1 MPCMRLIMNTKD
13 KKGEEKNE
21 FKTLPLLGIP
31 KLLPYI
37 KPYKKTIIIMM
48 TLGMLSSLADSAYPL
63 FNQYA
68 INNFIGK
75 GTLNGLAAF
84 IAMYIVVLVLQ
95 TIDNYITVAM
105 CGKVEMS
112 VNRDLRNASFSHLQ
126 ELSLFYFNTNN
137 VGYIHARVMSDSG
150 KIGEMVAWRFM
161 DIVWQLSYIIFVLI
175 MMLAI
180 NWKLALIIL
189 MLVPVVVIL
198 VAIFQKKLLAINR
211 KIREINSKITG
222 NFNEGITGASSIK
235 TLVVEDK
242 IQEDF
247 EKDTDKMRR
256 TAVKSVRYSAFFT
269 AIVTLV
275 SSMALAIVLW
285 YGGNLSVEGLMTIG
299 TISVFASYALGI
311 MEPIQNIVV
320 TFSEIIAIQVNI
332 ERFTRLME
340 TESDVSDRPDVIEKY
355 GDTFNPKKENWE
367 ELKGD
372 VEFKDITFCYPDG
385 EENVLEN
392 FNLKVPQ
399 GTSVAIVGETGAGKS
414 TLVNLVC
421 RFYKPTKGQILI
433 DGHDAAD
440 RSIGWLHNSIGYVLQ
455 TPHLFSGSVRENL
468 KYGKEDATDEE
479 IWKALDLVAAG
490 DVVRRMEKGLDS
502 DVGEGGNLLSTG
514 EKQLLSFAR
523 AILSDPRIL
532 ILDEATASIDTV
544 TEKKIQNAIKVM
556 TKGRTTFAIAHRLS
570 TITDSDVILVV
581 DDGRIVES
589 GTHED
594 LMIAGGRYYELFTRQ
609 FDDLVVNKS
618 IEKALAH

>member
-161 DIVWQLSYIIFVLI
+161 DIVWQLSYIIFVLM

-198 VAIFQKKLLAINR
+198 VAIFQKSFLR
-211 KIREINSKITG
+211 ST
-222 NFNEGITGASSIK
+222 
-235 TLVVEDK
+235 
-242 IQEDF
+242 
-247 EKDTDKMRR
+247 
-256 TAVKSVRYSAFFT
+256 
-269 AIVTLV
+269 
-275 SSMALAIVLW
+275 
-285 YGGNLSVEGLMTIG
+285 
-299 TISVFASYALGI
+299 
-311 MEPIQNIVV
+311 
-320 TFSEIIAIQVNI
+320 
-332 ERFTRLME
+332 ER
-340 TESDVSDRPDVIEKY
+340 
-355 GDTFNPKKENWE
+355 
-367 ELKGD
+367 
-372 VEFKDITFCYPDG
+372 
-385 EENVLEN
+385 
-392 FNLKVPQ
+392 
-399 GTSVAIVGETGAGKS
+399 
-414 TLVNLVC
+414 
-421 RFYKPTKGQILI
+421 
-433 DGHDAAD
+433 
-440 RSIGWLHNSIGYVLQ
+440 
-455 TPHLFSGSVRENL
+455 
-468 KYGKEDATDEE
+468 
-479 IWKALDLVAAG
+479 
-490 DVVRRMEKGLDS
+490 
-502 DVGEGGNLLSTG
+502 
-514 EKQLLSFAR
+514 
-523 AILSDPRIL
+523 
-532 ILDEATASIDTV
+532 
-544 TEKKIQNAIKVM
+544 
-556 TKGRTTFAIAHRLS
+556 
-570 TITDSDVILVV
+570 
-581 DDGRIVES
+581 
-589 GTHED
+589 
-594 LMIAGGRYYELFTRQ
+594 
-609 FDDLVVNKS
+609 
-618 IEKALAH
+618 

>member
-1 MPCMRLIMNTKD
+1 MNNNIKD
-13 KKGEEKNE
+13 NE
-21 FKTLPLLGIP
+21 NKIKTLPWLGIP
-31 KLLPYI
+31 KLLPYVR
-37 KPYKKTIIIMM
+37 PYKKIIVQMV

-68 INNFIGK
+68 INNFIGQ
-75 GTLNGLAAF
+75 GTLKGLPVF
-84 IAMYIVVLVLQ
+84 IALYVIVLTLQ

-150 KIGEMVAWRFM
+150 KIGEMIAWRFM

-175 MMLAI
+175 MMLTI
-180 NWKLALIIL
+180 NLKLALIIF
-189 MLVPVVVIL
+189 MLIPIVVIL
-198 VAIFQKKLLAINR
+198 VAVFQKKLLVINR

-247 EKDTDKMRR
+247 EKDTVKMRS
-256 TAVKSVRYSAFFT
+256 TAVRSVRYSAFFT

-275 SSMALAIVLW
+275 SSLALAIVLW
-285 YGGNLSVEGLMTIG
+285 YGGSLSVEGLMTIG

-320 TFSEIIAIQVNI
+320 TISEVIAIQVNI

-340 TESDVSDRPDVIEKY
+340 TKSDVSDRPDVIEKY

-372 VEFKDITFCYPDG
+372 IEFKDITFRYPDG

-399 GTSVAIVGETGAGKS
+399 GKRVAIVGETGAGKS

-479 IWKALDLVAAG
+479 IWTALDLVAAG

-570 TITDSDVILVV
+570 TITDYDVILVV

-589 GTHED
+589 GTHEE
-594 LMIAGGRYYELFTRQ
+594 LMIAGGRYFELFTRQ
-609 FDDLVVNKS
+609 FNDLVVNKS

>member
-1 MPCMRLIMNTKD
+1 MNNNIKD
-13 KKGEEKNE
+13 NE
-21 FKTLPLLGIP
+21 NKIKTLPWLGIP
-31 KLLPYI
+31 KLLPYVR
-37 KPYKKTIIIMM
+37 PYKKIIVQMV

-68 INNFIGK
+68 INNFIGQ
-75 GTLNGLAAF
+75 GTLKGLPVF
-84 IAMYIVVLVLQ
+84 IALYVIVLTLQ

-150 KIGEMVAWRFM
+150 KIGEMIAWRFM

-175 MMLAI
+175 MMLTI
-180 NWKLALIIL
+180 NLKLALIIF
-189 MLVPVVVIL
+189 MLIPIVVIL
-198 VAIFQKKLLAINR
+198 VAVFQKKLLVINR

-247 EKDTDKMRR
+247 EKDTGKMRS
-256 TAVKSVRYSAFFT
+256 TAVRSVRYSAFFT

-275 SSMALAIVLW
+275 SSLALAIVLW
-285 YGGNLSVEGLMTIG
+285 YGGSLSVEGLMTIG

-320 TFSEIIAIQVNI
+320 TISEVIAIQVNI

-372 VEFKDITFCYPDG
+372 IEFKDITFRYPDG

-399 GTSVAIVGETGAGKS
+399 GKRVAIVGETGAGKS

-479 IWKALDLVAAG
+479 IWTALDLVAAG

-570 TITDSDVILVV
+570 TITDYDVILVV

-589 GTHED
+589 GTHEE
-594 LMIAGGRYYELFTRQ
+594 LMIAGGRYFELFTRQ
-609 FDDLVVNKS
+609 FNDLVVNKS

>member
-1 MPCMRLIMNTKD
+1 MNNDNNSKVNKD
-13 KKGEEKNE
+13 KDKNE
-21 FKTLPLLGIP
+21 FKTLPFLGIP

-37 KPYKKTIIIMM
+37 KPYKKLIIQMM

-75 GTLNGLAAF
+75 GTLQGLSAF
-84 IAMYIVVLVLQ
+84 IAAYIIILVLQ

-105 CGKVEMS
+105 CGRVEMN

-180 NWKLALIIL
+180 NWKLALIIFAL
-189 MLVPVVVIL
+189 IPVVVVL

-247 EKDTDKMRR
+247 EKDTGKMRR

-275 SSMALAIVLW
+275 SSLALAIVLW

-320 TFSEIIAIQVNI
+320 TISEVIAIQVNI

-340 TESDVSDRPDVIEKY
+340 TESDVSDRPEVIEKY

-372 VEFKDITFCYPDG
+372 IEFKDITFCYPDG
-385 EENVLEN
+385 EENVLEH

-594 LMIAGGRYYELFTRQ
+594 LMLAGGRYYELFTRQ

>member
-1 MPCMRLIMNTKD
+1 MNNNIKD
-13 KKGEEKNE
+13 NE
-21 FKTLPLLGIP
+21 NKIKTLPWLGIP
-31 KLLPYI
+31 KLLPYVR
-37 KPYKKTIIIMM
+37 PYKKIIVQMV

-68 INNFIGK
+68 INNFIGQ
-75 GTLNGLAAF
+75 GTLKGLPVF
-84 IAMYIVVLVLQ
+84 IALYVIVLTLQ

-137 VGYIHARVMSDSG
+137 VGYVHARVMSDSG
-150 KIGEMVAWRFM
+150 KIGEMIAWRFM

-175 MMLAI
+175 MMLTI
-180 NWKLALIIL
+180 NLKLALIIF
-189 MLVPVVVIL
+189 MLIPIVVIL
-198 VAIFQKKLLAINR
+198 VAVFQKKLLVINR

-247 EKDTDKMRR
+247 EKDTGKMRS
-256 TAVKSVRYSAFFT
+256 TAVRSVRYSAFFT

-275 SSMALAIVLW
+275 SSLALAIVLW
-285 YGGNLSVEGLMTIG
+285 YGGSLSVEGLMTIG

-320 TFSEIIAIQVNI
+320 TISEVIAIQVNI

-340 TESDVSDRPDVIEKY
+340 TESDVSDRPDVIAKY
-355 GDTFNPKKENWE
+355 GDTFNPRKENWE

-372 VEFKDITFCYPDG
+372 IEFKDITFRYPDG

-399 GTSVAIVGETGAGKS
+399 GKRVAIVGETGAGKS

-479 IWKALDLVAAG
+479 IWTALDLVAAG

-570 TITDSDVILVV
+570 TITDYDVILVV

-589 GTHED
+589 GTHEE
-594 LMIAGGRYYELFTRQ
+594 LMIAGGRYFELFTRQ
-609 FDDLVVNKS
+609 FNDLVVNKS

>member
-1 MPCMRLIMNTKD
+1 MNNNTKD
-13 KKGEEKNE
+13 NE
-21 FKTLPLLGIP
+21 NKIKTLPWLGIP
-31 KLLPYI
+31 KLLPYVR
-37 KPYKKTIIIMM
+37 PYKKIIVQMV

-68 INNFIGK
+68 INNFIGQ
-75 GTLNGLAAF
+75 GTLKGLPVF
-84 IAMYIVVLVLQ
+84 IALYVIVLTLQ

-137 VGYIHARVMSDSG
+137 VGYVHARVMSDSG
-150 KIGEMVAWRFM
+150 KIGEMIAWRFM

-175 MMLAI
+175 MMLTI
-180 NWKLALIIL
+180 NLKLALIIF
-189 MLVPVVVIL
+189 MLIPIVVIL
-198 VAIFQKKLLAINR
+198 VAVFQKKLLVINR

-247 EKDTDKMRR
+247 EKDTGKMRG
-256 TAVKSVRYSAFFT
+256 TAVRSVRYSAFFT

-275 SSMALAIVLW
+275 SSLALAIVLW
-285 YGGNLSVEGLMTIG
+285 YGGSLSVEGLMTIG

-320 TFSEIIAIQVNI
+320 TISEVIAIQVNI

-372 VEFKDITFCYPDG
+372 IEFKDITFRYPDG

-399 GTSVAIVGETGAGKS
+399 GKRVAIVGETGAGKS

-479 IWKALDLVAAG
+479 IWTALDLVAAG

-570 TITDSDVILVV
+570 TITDYDVILVV

-589 GTHED
+589 GTHEE
-594 LMIAGGRYYELFTRQ
+594 LMIAGGRYFELFTRQ
-609 FDDLVVNKS
+609 FNDLVVNKS

>member
-1 MPCMRLIMNTKD
+1 MNNENNSKVNKD
-13 KKGEEKNE
+13 KEKNE
-21 FKTLPLLGIP
+21 FKTLPFLGIP

-37 KPYKKTIIIMM
+37 KPYKKLIIQMM

-75 GTLNGLAAF
+75 GTLQGLSAF
-84 IAMYIVVLVLQ
+84 ITAYIIILVLQ
-95 TIDNYITVAM
+95 TIDNYVTVAL

-161 DIVWQLSYIIFVLI
+161 DIVWQLSYIIFVLV
-175 MMLAI
+175 MMLII
-180 NWKLALIIL
+180 NWKLALIIFAL
-189 MLVPVVVIL
+189 IPVVVVL

-247 EKDTDKMRR
+247 EKDTDKMRK

-275 SSMALAIVLW
+275 SSLALAIVLW

-320 TFSEIIAIQVNI
+320 TISEVIAIQVNI

-372 VEFKDITFCYPDG
+372 IEFKDITFCYPDG
-385 EENVLEN
+385 EENVLEH

-455 TPHLFSGSVRENL
+455 TPHLFSGSVRDNL

-490 DVVRRMEKGLDS
+490 DIVRRMEKGLDS

-523 AILSDPRIL
+523 AILSDPKIL

-544 TEKKIQNAIKVM
+544 TEKKIQSAIKVM

-594 LMIAGGRYYELFTRQ
+594 LMLAGGRYYELFTRQ